1 MDMKSIEVSG
11 KTVDEAIFKG
21 LQQLEISIDEVEIQI
36 IKQETKGILGFGAKP
51 AIVRLVQKAAEEVEV
66 PDFSVL
72 SRRDERGRRDSK
84 PSERRDEPRR
94 KEPERPKQNKGGT
107 GADTAIPP
115 RQSHPKAAERT
126 LENAPNPAGEQN
138 VRPEERK
145 QPRESVA
152 QGNTQRAEKGAE
164 LQNSGD
170 GAVKS
175 VRPSG
180 QDRKNERSRPANR
193 KPESSFGNAA
203 NINPEEREYS
213 VKAAQDEPGAVF
225 LAETVR
231 LMGIEGELSAYAD
244 EEALMIRINSSSKG
258 VLIGY
263 RGETLDALQYITS
276 LVTNK
281 NRRESGYRRVT
292 VDTEGYRKK
301 REATLTGLARKV
313 ASQVRSSGRAKAL
326 EPMNPYERRILHS
339 ALQNNPHV
347 STHSEGEEPN
357 RRVVV
362 TPKRR
367 ATGTRS
373 KEQI

>member
-1 MDMKSIEVSG
+1 M
-11 KTVDEAIFKG
+11 
-21 LQQLEISIDEVEIQI
+21 
-36 IKQETKGILGFGAKP
+36 
-51 AIVRLVQKAAEEVEV
+51 
-66 PDFSVL
+66 
-72 SRRDERGRRDSK
+72 
-84 PSERRDEPRR
+84 
-94 KEPERPKQNKGGT
+94 
-107 GADTAIPP
+107 
-115 RQSHPKAAERT
+115 
-126 LENAPNPAGEQN
+126 
-138 VRPEERK
+138 
-145 QPRESVA
+145 
-152 QGNTQRAEKGAE
+152 
-164 LQNSGD
+164 
-170 GAVKS
+170 
-175 VRPSG
+175 
-180 QDRKNERSRPANR
+180 
-193 KPESSFGNAA
+193 
-203 NINPEEREYS
+203 
-213 VKAAQDEPGAVF
+213 F

-367 ATGTRS
+367 GTGTRS

>member
-1 MDMKSIEVSG
+1 M
-11 KTVDEAIFKG
+11 
-21 LQQLEISIDEVEIQI
+21 
-36 IKQETKGILGFGAKP
+36 GIL
-51 AIVRLVQKAAEEVEV
+51 I
-66 PDFSVL
+66 
-72 SRRDERGRRDSK
+72 GR
-84 PSERRDEPRR
+84 
-94 KEPERPKQNKGGT
+94 
-107 GADTAIPP
+107 
-115 RQSHPKAAERT
+115 
-126 LENAPNPAGEQN
+126 
-138 VRPEERK
+138 
-145 QPRESVA
+145 
-152 QGNTQRAEKGAE
+152 
-164 LQNSGD
+164 
-170 GAVKS
+170 
-175 VRPSG
+175 
-180 QDRKNERSRPANR
+180 
-193 KPESSFGNAA
+193 
-203 NINPEEREYS
+203 
-213 VKAAQDEPGAVF
+213 
-225 LAETVR
+225 
-231 LMGIEGELSAYAD
+231 
-244 EEALMIRINSSSKG
+244 
-258 VLIGY
+258 

-367 ATGTRS
+367 GTGTRS